1 MNEKEDYASDNN
13 RDTRH
18 IFSTPHRENYLD
30 PRIMT
35 RLLFAPPPKQVLL
48 TEQSVTLAVG
58 VEAVVDF
65 VVVVLVAIDW
75 NIIEFVERQTRIA

>member
-1 MNEKEDYASDNN
+1 MNEKEDYASDND
-13 RDTRH
+13 RDTRD
-18 IFSTPHRENYLD
+18 IVSTTHSANYLD

-58 VEAVVDF
+58 VKVVVDF
-65 VVVVLVAIDW
+65 VVVVLVAIYW
-75 NIIEFVERQTRIA
+75 NIIEFVERQTRTA

>member
-1 MNEKEDYASDNN
+1 MDEKEDYASDNN
-13 RDTRH
+13 RDTRD
-18 IFSTPHRENYLD
+18 IVRRRLREDYLD

-58 VEAVVDF
+58 VE
-65 VVVVLVAIDW
+65 VVVETVELALVAI
-75 NIIEFVERQTRIA
+75 